1 MIATMISEMR
11 VSAVGAAVKVSAIV
25 RGAAP
30 LDRVERT
37 PVIFRHA
44 LPEALAVLWTV
55 TAHDVRQFQ
64 DRGLSGC
71 LAV

>member
-1 MIATMISEMR
+1 
-11 VSAVGAAVKVSAIV
+11 VSAIV
-25 RGAAP
+25 RGATP

-44 LPEALAVLWTV
+44 LAEALAVLWTV
-55 TAHDVRQFQ
+55 TADDVRQFQ
-64 DRGLSGC
+64 DQGLSGC